1 MKEAPPFFNVGIDF
15 AGPLFHRSKS
25 GEMEKCYVVL
35 YVCCTSRAI
44 HLDLVEDLSGPTFV
58 RSMQRFTACRG
69 TPDLINSDN
78 AKTFKFTHKLL
89 ERLARDHSVVS
100 FLQAKR
106 ITWKFCRAL
115 VYSLGLRLLENEAAE
130 EKGRRPF
137 CFDMR
142 DTHCIAQRP
151 F

>member
-1 MKEAPPFFNVGIDF
+1 MLRKCFICRKVEGKSYAPPQTADLPDFRVKEAPPLVNVGIDF
-15 AGPLFHRSKS
+15 AAPMFHRSKS

-78 AKTFKFTHKLL
+78 AKL
-89 ERLARDHSVVS
+89 SS
-100 FLQAKR
+100 
-106 ITWKFCRAL
+106 
-115 VYSLGLRLLENEAAE
+115 SL
-130 EKGRRPF
+130 
-137 CFDMR
+137 
-142 DTHCIAQRP
+142 ISS
-151 F
+151 